1 MIRIPLFGSMRDLGP
16 APRFFL
22 LFVAVNVVSWQN
34 IVGPSMVLLARKI
47 GMPEFFVGMMLSFL
61 PFTSVLM
68 LLTVP
73 WVPRLGPKR
82 VMMWAWGLRNIICC
96 IVFTLP
102 LALAW
107 GRPQLSWAVF
117 GTAILGF
124 CVMRALGAGGWLPWL
139 HEIVPPGQRSAYFS
153 SETAVTQVINVLI
166 MLAQAALLAG
176 GDAGIDRFLAIYA
189 IGILMGFWSLLWMR
203 RIPGGTAVEGM
214 SAVRFR
220 EEFQTCAA
228 AVRDLSFLKF
238 MLVASFGISSMCW
251 FGAANVMYMRDV
263 LLLPDSAT
271 MSINALASLGVLF
284 TVGSWGRFT
293 EQSGS
298 GRAMFKSLVGHGCAV
313 FIVLLLPVGSPWA
326 GYGMAGVMVLG
337 AVFCAAF
344 NVAANRAML
353 NQVPE
358 TNRIGYTAVWTVITA
373 LALGITPL
381 LAGAVIGA
389 WGLRG
394 FQVCFVVSSVWA
406 VLAGMVSL
414 WTVHDSHR
422 TPPTVTA
429 MLNPLLPLRTLGRI
443 LWITLGLD
451 ESNTRPSPP
460 PQSPG
465 DRE

>member
-1 MIRIPLFGSMRDLGP
+1 MVRIPLFGSMRELGP
-16 APRFFL
+16 PPRYFL

-68 LLTVP
+68 LLTLP

-82 VMMWAWGLRNIICC
+82 LMMWAWGLRNVICC
-96 IVFTLP
+96 VVFTLP

-107 GRPQLSWAVF
+107 GSPRLSWVVF
-117 GTAILGF
+117 GAAILGF

-139 HEIVPPGQRSAYFS
+139 HEIVPAGQRSAYFS

-203 RIPGGTAVEGM
+203 RIPGGDAIAGM
-214 SAVRFR
+214 SPIRLR
-220 EEFQTCAA
+220 EEVQTCAA
-228 AVRDLSFLKF
+228 AVRDTSFLKF

-263 LLLPDSAT
+263 LRLPDSVT

-284 TVGSWGRFT
+284 TVGS
-293 EQSGS
+293 
-298 GRAMFKSLVGHGCAV
+298 
-313 FIVLLLPVGSPWA
+313 PWT

-358 TNRIGYTAVWTVITA
+358 TNRVGYTAVWTVITA
-373 LALGITPL
+373 LALGVTPL

-394 FQVCFVVSSVWA
+394 FQTCFVISSAWA
-406 VLAGMVSL
+406 VLAGIVSL
-414 WTVHDSHR
+414 WTVRDSHLV
-422 TPPTVTA
+422 PPSVTA

-443 LWITLGLD
+443 LWITVGLD
-451 ESNTRPSPP
+451 ESNTRPPA
-460 PQSPG
+460 
-465 DRE
+465 E